1 MIRQHSILYLSTLI
15 LLSLVLT
22 PYVAHANPFIQKP
35 LNILNAEATSKQEHR
50 PAKDGSHST
59 SMDVALKA
67 LNEASS
73 QVIETFEAVMSE
85 LGDVSKHLTW
95 SLPKKEVNARPQDWE
110 FTVSTSALPEHA
122 LRVKEPDNLGVD
134 DVKQACTHS

>member
-1 MIRQHSILYLSTLI
+1 MIRQHSILYLSTFI

-22 PYVAHANPFIQKP
+22 AYLTHANPLLQKP
-35 LNILNAEATSKQEHR
+35 LTILKEETTLKQEHR

-85 LGDVSKHLTW
+85 LGDVSKYLTW
-95 SLPKKEVNARPQDWE
+95 SLPEKEVNARPHDWD

-122 LRVKEPDNLGVD
+122 LRVKNPDSLGVD